1 MTKKDAYYF
10 SHDANAQDDH
20 KCMVLIDQLGM
31 EGYGIFWALIEKL
44 RSEKDY
50 KLPLNV
56 CSSFA
61 KRWGTSKE
69 KIEAVI
75 KNYNLFMVDEL
86 DYFFSLRLKTSM
98 ELKTEKA
105 IKSISA
111 RWNNTNVIQPNTNV
125 IQKDTIKVKES
136 KGKENNIKPVKI
148 SFDKSE
154 IFDKLKF
161 KDTFPDWSKEKLKHY
176 YEAAER
182 YSGEGNKYVNWAKA
196 IQGWASKDELQGKLK
211 FNIHIEETETERKIR
226 EFKERGF

>member
-1 MTKKDAYYF
+1 MSKKEAYYF

-111 RWNNTNVIQPNTNV
+111 RWNNTNVIQSNTNV

-136 KGKENNIKPVKI
+136 KVKENSIEI
-148 SFDKSE
+148 SKTTLQEVEKVFIDKTAYNWTE
-154 IFDKLKF
+154 HYA
-161 KDTFPDWSKEKLKHY
+161 KH
-176 YEAAER
+176 EAAKFF
-182 YSGEGNKYVNWAKA
+182 YFY
-196 IQGWASKDELQGKLK
+196 ASKNWMVGKNKMKSIPHAVGGWIARCDKPELVNEVK
-211 FNIHIEETETERKIR
+211 KID
-226 EFKERGF
+226 KPIIW